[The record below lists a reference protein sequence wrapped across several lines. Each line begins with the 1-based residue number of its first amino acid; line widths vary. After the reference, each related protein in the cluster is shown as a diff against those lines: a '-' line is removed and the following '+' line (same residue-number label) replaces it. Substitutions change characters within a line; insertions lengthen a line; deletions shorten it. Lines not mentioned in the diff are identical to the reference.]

1 MEVYNSMKSIS
12 ISEQIIPRKPLIAI
26 SSNKLKGKSLEKD
39 ESKNLY
45 YESISKEI
53 LEYDG
58 SIEEKNEKDCDNMEK
73 DESLDNSDSG
83 HQYKVTFLKWRNN
96 SCRYD
101 TFFYILLCY

>member
-39 ESKNLY
+39 ESKNIY

-53 LEYDG
+53 SEYDN
-58 SIEEKNEKDCDNMEK
+58 SIED
-73 DESLDNSDSG
+73 
-83 HQYKVTFLKWRNN
+83 HQPQLLYRTTDGKLAKQ
-96 SCRYD
+96 
-101 TFFYILLCY
+101 YITDIPEWAQILI

>member
-39 ESKNLY
+39 ESKNIY
-45 YESISKEI
+45 YESI
-53 LEYDG
+53 
-58 SIEEKNEKDCDNMEK
+58 
-73 DESLDNSDSG
+73 
-83 HQYKVTFLKWRNN
+83 N

-101 TFFYILLCY
+101 TFFLYIALLLEAI